1 MKKILGAVLTVV
13 VILSLVCCGNNADVW
28 ADATYKEDTVF
39 GNGSK
44 TVVVEVV
51 VLENSVDFTIKTDCT
66 VLGDALKE
74 HNLVEGEESEFGLY
88 IKKVNGILAD
98 YDKNGAY
105 WAFSK
110 DAEMMLN
117 GVDTTEISDGEHY
130 ELTYTK

>member
-1 MKKILGAVLTVV
+1 MKKILSFVLAIVV
-13 VILSLVCCGNNADVW
+13 MLSLVCCGNNTDIW

-39 GNGSK
+39 GEGSK

-51 VLENSVDFTIKTDCT
+51 VLEHSVDFTINTDAST
-66 VLGDALKE
+66 LGEALKA
-74 HNLVEGEESEFGLY
+74 HALVEGEESEYGLY

-98 YDKNGAY
+98 YDIDATY

-110 DAEMMLN
+110 NGEMVLS
-117 GVDTTEISDGEHY
+117 GVDTTEIANGEHY